1 MFVIVVG
8 GGKVGFYLTKTL
20 IEAGHEVLLLEKDP
34 VKARSLEDHFGDV
47 AVQGDGTE
55 LATLQNVGASRAD
68 VVVAVTGHDEDN
80 IVVCQMA
87 KKLGCSRVI
96 GRVNNPKNEDA
107 FLMLGIRTTV
117 NSTKL
122 IHHLVE
128 EEMDIQGIIPLLEL
142 RGGKA
147 EIVELEISTASPAVG
162 KLVRDL
168 ELPQDCLL
176 VSVMRGEEVI
186 FPRGETMLSSGDTVI
201 ALAASGKARLLR
213 DAFLGT
219 GGAGH

>member
-20 IEAGHEVLLLEKDP
+20 IEAGHEVLLLEKDAM
-34 VKARSLEDHFGDV
+34 KARGLEDNFGDV

-68 VVVAVTGHDEDN
+68 VVAAVTGHDEDN

-87 KKLGCSRVI
+87 KKLGCKRVI

-107 FLMLGIRTTV
+107 FLMLDIKTTV
-117 NSTKL
+117 NSTQL
-122 IHHLVE
+122 IYHLVE
-128 EEMDIQGIIPLLEL
+128 EQVGLQGIIPLLEL

-147 EIVELEISTASPAVG
+147 EIVELEISAGSPAVG
-162 KLVRDL
+162 KPVK
-168 ELPQDCLL
+168 ELNLPEDCLL
-176 VSVMRGEEVI
+176 VSVMREEEII
-186 FPRGETMLSSGDTVI
+186 FPRGETVLSGGDTVI
-201 ALAASGKARLLR
+201 ALTARGKAHLLR
-213 DAFLGT
+213 DALIGS
-219 GGAGH
+219 GEV